1 MRKKKETAEEGPEK
15 TAGQDGI
22 PRRAFIKGLIAAGV
36 IATLPNVNS
45 AQESSNANQKT
56 DGRNLYQKI
65 ISSRIKSGQ
74 MVPGKEIGI
83 EVDHTLTHDLLGV
96 MSYLQ
101 FEAMGIPRVR
111 TKLSVSYVDH
121 NLLQDGF
128 ENADDHRYL
137 ESVADKY
144 GILYSKAGNG
154 ICHQVHV
161 ERFARPGWVLAGGD
175 SHTPSSGAVG
185 MLAMGAG
192 GLDIA
197 AAMGGGLFYMTYP
210 KIIRIN
216 LNGEIADW
224 ASAKDVILEVLK
236 QLTTKGNVG
245 WAIEYGGTGLPFL
258 TVPERQTIA
267 NMGAEAGVTTSI
279 FPSDDVVRQFMKA
292 QARED
297 QWVELKPDAGASYDR
312 VININLSALEPSVA
326 FPHSPENVK
335 IVRLAGGIKVDQV
348 LIGSCTNSSY
358 RDLMVV
364 ATMLKGRKIHPS
376 VSFGVV
382 PGSRQVYTAIASN
395 GALSDMVNAGAR
407 ILESGCSFCNGSG
420 QAPQSKGITVRT
432 SNRNYVGRS
441 ATLDAEAY
449 LVSPET
455 AVATA
460 LTGKLTDPR
469 ELGLSYP
476 KVQIPKK
483 FPVDDS
489 MIIKPTGKAE
499 IRRGPNIG
507 APPINTAMP
516 SSLKAKVAVKV
527 GDKITTDH
535 ITPGGSINKYRS
547 NIPKY
552 AEYVFRD
559 VSPKFAERCKANQK
573 QGFASVIVAGLSY
586 GQGSSREHAALCPMY
601 LGVRVVMAHSIER
614 IHMANLINFG
624 IVPLVFTKAADYESI
639 REGDELTIDDIAA
652 ELRKGAKTITAK
664 NITQGKVYSLKID
677 LTERQRNIV
686 QRGGLLNYIR
696 ETIKA

>member
-1 MRKKKETAEEGPEK
+1 MERKKNGSADKGS
-15 TAGQDGI
+15 DSGI
-22 PRRAFIKGLIAAGV
+22 QRRTFLKGLLAAGV
-36 IATLPNVNS
+36 ISALPWKSSAAEKDNS
-45 AQESSNANQKT
+45 AQNGK
-56 DGRNLYQKI
+56 GKNLYQKI
-65 ISSRIKSGQ
+65 IGSHLKTGE
-74 MVPGKEIGI
+74 MVPGSEIGI
-83 EVDHTLTHDLLGV
+83 TVDHTLTHDLLGV

-101 FEAMGIPRVR
+101 FEAMGIPSVR

-128 ENADDHRYL
+128 ENPDDHRYL

-161 ERFARPGWVLAGGD
+161 DRFARPGWVLVGGD
-175 SHTPSSGAVG
+175 SHTPSSGSVG
-185 MLAMGAG
+185 MLSMGAG

-210 KIIRIN
+210 KVMRIN
-216 LNGEIADW
+216 LNGTLSGW
-224 ASAKDVILEVLK
+224 ASAKDVILEVLR
-236 QLTTKGNVG
+236 QLSTKGNVG
-245 WAIEYGGTGLPFL
+245 WAIEYGGTGLPYL
-258 TVPERQTIA
+258 TVPERLSIA

-279 FPSDDVVRQFMKA
+279 FPSDDVVRQFLKA
-292 QARED
+292 QERED
-297 QWVELKPDAGASYDR
+297 QWVELKPDADAPYDR
-312 VININLSALEPSVA
+312 VININLSALEPAVA
-326 FPHSPENVK
+326 FPHSPDNVK
-335 IVRLAGGIKVDQV
+335 NVTQAGEIKVDQV

-364 ATMLKGRKIHPS
+364 AGMLKGRKIHPS
-376 VSFGVV
+376 VSFGIA
-382 PGSRQVYTAIASN
+382 PGSRQVLTAIASN
-395 GALSDMVNAGAR
+395 GALADLVNAGAR

-420 QAPQSKGITVRT
+420 QAPQSGGITVRT
-432 SNRNYVGRS
+432 SNRNFTGRT
-441 ATLDAEAY
+441 ATLDSKSY

-460 LTGKLTDPR
+460 LTGKLTDPGK
-469 ELGLSYP
+469 LGLAFP
-476 KVQIPKK
+476 KVQMPDK

-489 MIIKPTGKAE
+489 MIIKPTGKAK
-499 IRRGPNIG
+499 IVRGPNIG
-507 APPINTAMP
+507 APPINTPMP

-559 VSPKFAERCKANQK
+559 VSPKFVELCKANK
-573 QGFASVIVAGLSY
+573 KEGVASVIVAGLSY

-601 LGVRVVMAHSIER
+601 LGVRAVMAHTIER

-624 IVPLVFTKAADYESI
+624 IVPLQFTKTSDYENI
-639 REGDELTIDDIAA
+639 EEGDELAIDNIAGML
-652 ELRKGAKTITAK
+652 EKGAKTLAVR
-664 NITQGKVYSLKID
+664 NISKGTVYSLKLD

-686 QRGGLLNYIR
+686 RRGGLLNYIK
-696 ETIKA
+696 ETIKV